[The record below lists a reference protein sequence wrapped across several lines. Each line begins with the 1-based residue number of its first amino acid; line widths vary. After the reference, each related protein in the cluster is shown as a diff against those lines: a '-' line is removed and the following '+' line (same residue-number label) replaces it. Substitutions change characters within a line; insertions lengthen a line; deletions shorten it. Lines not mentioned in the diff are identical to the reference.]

1 MSDCD
6 KRFLALAD
14 EFRARYAARSGSLFA
29 WLVELEKDESAAGFL
44 AACRDGILG
53 KLGEVEAW
61 LFGGHGG

>member
-1 MSDCD
+1 MSNPDE
-6 KRFLALAD
+6 RFRELAY
-14 EFRARYAARSGSLFA
+14 EYRARYAARSGSLFA